1 MNRAKTYDEIKP
13 LIDMCKTGKV
23 FEVQH
28 WIAAGKP
35 INPPLPEKGIRR
47 KRPLEVAI
55 DRGIHSLVQV
65 LLEAGTDMDDPG
77 YNALEHALFERR
89 LDLIKLLV
97 NHGVDI
103 HSVAMILVFE
113 SWDPKIIEYFIEQ
126 GADVETDSPLATALC
141 WKIRTALGV
150 FKRHKHQYPSF
161 QEQINIALRHHCKE
175 GNLKW
180 VSLML
185 WAGADP
191 YAKGLDSPGEE
202 PDPDEDISALEY
214 AALRGHLDIFKLKQ
228 IRLDPKHPIANDLLQ
243 YACWPGKADILK
255 LLIEKGFSPKDCPYS
270 GTSLIQSCLR
280 NMSWSVDFFY
290 RNKKRDLDS
299 TRSREKIKMIHMLV
313 KAGAKWMPEDRYVI
327 NDARREFLKMT
338 PDYTLEFIWIIT
350 KYNASTRKN
359 LEQLVRTPTIRALV
373 AAHLPKINKMIASMS
388 PDESDMKSPTD

>member
-1 MNRAKTYDEIKP
+1 
-13 LIDMCKTGKV
+13 MCKAGKL
-23 FEVQH
+23 FEVQD

-35 INPPLPEKGIRR
+35 INPPPPEKGIRR

-65 LLEAGTDMDDPG
+65 LLKAGADIDDPG

-97 NHGVDI
+97 NHGIDI
-103 HSVAMILVFE
+103 HSAAMILVFE

-126 GADVETDSPLATALC
+126 GADVETESPLATALC

-150 FKRHKHQYPSF
+150 FKRHKDQYSSF

-255 LLIEKGFSPKDCPYS
+255 LLIEKGFSPKDCPNR

-313 KAGAKWMPEDRYVI
+313 KSGAKWMPEDRYVI
-327 NDARREFLKMT
+327 NDARRELLKMK
-338 PDYTLEFIWIIT
+338 PDYTVEFIWIMT

-373 AAHLPKINKMIASMS
+373 AAHLPKINKMIASMN
-388 PDESDMKSPTD
+388 PDESNAKSPAD

>member
-13 LIDMCKTGKV
+13 LIDMCKAGKV
-23 FEVQH
+23 FEVQD
-28 WIAAGKP
+28 WITAGKS

-55 DRGIHSLVQV
+55 NRGIRSLVQV
-65 LLEAGTDMDDPG
+65 LLEAGADMDDPG

-126 GADVETDSPLATALC
+126 GADVETESPLATALC

-191 YAKGLDSPGEE
+191 YAKGVDSPGEE
-202 PDPDEDISALEY
+202 PDPEEDISALEY
-214 AALRGHLDIFKLKQ
+214 AALSGHFDIFKLKQ

-243 YACWPGKADILK
+243 YACWPGNADILK
-255 LLIEKGFSPKDCPYS
+255 LLIEKGFSPKNCTNS
-270 GTSLIQSCLR
+270 GTSLIQACLR
-280 NMSWSVDFFY
+280 NMSWSVGFFD
-290 RNKKRDLDS
+290 RKKKRDLDS

-313 KAGAKWMPEDRYVI
+313 KSGAKWIPEDRYVI
-327 NDARREFLKMT
+327 NDARREFLKMK
-338 PDYTLEFIWIIT
+338 PDYTVEFIWIIT

-359 LEQLVRTPTIRALV
+359 LEQLVHTPTIRALV

-388 PDESDMKSPTD
+388 PDESEIKSSID

>member
-13 LIDMCKTGKV
+13 LIDMCKAGKV
-23 FEVQH
+23 FEVQD
-28 WIAAGKP
+28 WITAGKS
-35 INPPLPEKGIRR
+35 INPPLSEKGVRR

-55 DRGIHSLVQV
+55 DCGIHSLVQV
-65 LLEAGTDMDDPG
+65 LLEAGADVDDPG
-77 YNALEHALFERR
+77 YNALEHALFKRR

-97 NHGVDI
+97 NHGADI
-103 HSVAMILVFE
+103 HSVEMILVFE

-126 GADVETDSPLATALC
+126 GADLETGSPLATALC

-161 QEQINIALRHHCKE
+161 QEQLNIALRHHCKE

-185 WAGADP
+185 WASADP

-202 PDPDEDISALEY
+202 PDPEEDISALEY
-214 AALRGHLDIFKLKQ
+214 AALGGHLDIFKLKQ
-228 IRLDPKHPIANDLLQ
+228 IRLDPKHPIANDLIQ

-255 LLIEKGFSPKDCPYS
+255 LLIEKGFSPKDCPNS

-290 RNKKRDLDS
+290 RNKKSDLDS

-313 KAGAKWMPEDRYVI
+313 KSGAKWMPEDRYVI
-327 NDARREFLKMT
+327 NDARRELLKMK
-338 PDYTLEFIWIIT
+338 PDFTIEFIWIIT

-373 AAHLPKINKMIASMS
+373 AAHLPKIQKMIASMR
-388 PDESDMKSPTD
+388 PDESNAKSPAD

>member
-13 LIDMCKTGKV
+13 LIDMCKAGKV
-23 FEVQH
+23 FEVQD

-35 INPPLPEKGIRR
+35 VNPPPPEKGIRR

-65 LLEAGTDMDDPG
+65 LLEAGADIDDPG

-126 GADVETDSPLATALC
+126 GADVETDGPLATALC

-161 QEQINIALRHHCKE
+161 QEQINIALRHHCNE

-214 AALRGHLDIFKLKQ
+214 AALGGHLDIFKLKQ
-228 IRLDPKHPIANDLLQ
+228 IQLDPKHPIANDLLQ

-255 LLIEKGFSPKDCPYS
+255 LLIEKGFSPKYCPNS

-313 KAGAKWMPEDRYVI
+313 KSGGKWMPEERYSI
-327 NDARREFLKMT
+327 NDARRELLKMT
-338 PDYTLEFIWIIT
+338 PDYTLEFIWILT

-373 AAHLPKINKMIASMS
+373 AVHLPKIQKMIASMN
-388 PDESDMKSPTD
+388 PDKSDMKSPTD

>member
-1 MNRAKTYDEIKP
+1 VNRAKTYDEIKP
-13 LIDMCKTGKV
+13 LIDMCKAGKV
-23 FEVQH
+23 FEVQD

-35 INPPLPEKGIRR
+35 INPPPPEKGVRR

-65 LLEAGTDMDDPG
+65 LLEAGADVDDPG
-77 YNALEHALFERR
+77 YNALEHALFKRR

-97 NHGVDI
+97 NHGADI
-103 HSVAMILVFE
+103 HSVEMILVFE

-126 GADVETDSPLATALC
+126 GADVETESPLATALC

-161 QEQINIALRHHCKE
+161 QEQLNIALRHHCKE

-202 PDPDEDISALEY
+202 PDPEEDISALEY
-214 AALRGHLDIFKLKQ
+214 AALGGHLDIFKLKQ
-228 IRLDPKHPIANDLLQ
+228 FRLDPKHPIANDLLQ

-255 LLIEKGFSPKDCPYS
+255 LLIEKGFSPKDCPNS
-270 GTSLIQSCLR
+270 GTSLIQSCLI
-280 NMSWSVDFFY
+280 NMTWSVDFFY
-290 RNKKRDLDS
+290 RNKKSDLDS
-299 TRSREKIKMIHMLV
+299 TRSREKIKMIHMLA
-313 KAGAKWMPEDRYVI
+313 KSGAKWMPEDRYVI
-327 NDARREFLKMT
+327 NDARRELLKMK
-338 PDYTLEFIWIIT
+338 PDFTIEFIWIMT

-359 LEQLVRTPTIRALV
+359 LEQLFRTPTIRALV
-373 AAHLPKINKMIASMS
+373 AAHLPKIQKMIASMR
-388 PDESDMKSPTD
+388 PDESNAKSPAD